1 MVGYSRR
8 FVPLI
13 AGSSRGLI
21 PALFGLSLA
30 VYWLAYLEGTP
41 PTTFAD
47 STRYLHEASGWSLVT
62 EIDRHQ
68 GAFLPV
74 ALFQA
79 MGSAQ
84 GVFAVNSIAWIVSWT
99 LLSAAV
105 SQRLK
110 TGAALVTSLGLLV
123 MATTSQVVGWH
134 GAVLTESL
142 TVSLAIVVVA
152 AIVFASS
159 PSARPRSAWGI
170 MLSMVLLLLTKPLV
184 ALALA
189 PAAMVA
195 IGRSSLSMQVRLCA
209 LAILCGTLIGI
220 PTFAATLPYG
230 EGLTYK
236 GWYALTRAVRF
247 STDPALAPATTLP
260 IRSCAALS
268 AAVDRSVARGFDL
281 GLVPEV
287 YEALGNC
294 PAQVRWLNRDA
305 PGPLSLLVREPEA
318 MVQAL
323 ADGLVWLAK
332 PMVYPSFLLGKGTW
346 GEGRVHRW
354 LTPREPGPYVAVIL
368 TAIALSAI
376 RGRPAFATLCVTLV
390 AGVIVVTAF
399 AMFVD
404 AIEQGRH
411 ASAFNVMSLT
421 AVMLLLPS
429 SSAAAVAPELHPT
442 NRSGIVSR

>member
-30 VYWLAYLEGTP
+30 VYWLAYLQGTP

-47 STRYLHEASGWSLVT
+47 STRYLHEASGWSLLT

-79 MGSAQ
+79 TGSAQ

-105 SQRLK
+105 SQRLE
-110 TGAALVTSLGLLV
+110 TRAALVTSLGLLV

-159 PSARPRSAWGI
+159 PSARPRSAWGV

-195 IGRSSLSMQVRLCA
+195 VSFSSLTMWVRLST
-209 LAILCGTLIGI
+209 LAILSVTLVGI
-220 PTFAATLPYG
+220 PTYGATLPYG
-230 EGLTYK
+230 AGLTYK

-247 STDPALAPATTLP
+247 STDPSLAAATTLP
-260 IRSCAALS
+260 IRSC
-268 AAVDRSVARGFDL
+268 D
-281 GLVPEV
+281 
-287 YEALGNC
+287 
-294 PAQVRWLNRDA
+294 
-305 PGPLSLLVREPEA
+305 
-318 MVQAL
+318 
-323 ADGLVWLAK
+323 
-332 PMVYPSFLLGKGTW
+332 
-346 GEGRVHRW
+346 
-354 LTPREPGPYVAVIL
+354 
-368 TAIALSAI
+368 
-376 RGRPAFATLCVTLV
+376 
-390 AGVIVVTAF
+390 
-399 AMFVD
+399 
-404 AIEQGRH
+404 
-411 ASAFNVMSLT
+411 
-421 AVMLLLPS
+421 
-429 SSAAAVAPELHPT
+429 
-442 NRSGIVSR
+442 